1 LPGGRLKELYT
12 RVAIALIGIPIFV
25 AAIWFGKVYF
35 ALLIA
40 TFALV
45 GTYELF
51 TMAEVLDYRP
61 QKWLGYIGVVAV
73 AYLFLHHSI
82 LMVTLLLMLL
92 TLTALMAEMF
102 ALKEKPL
109 ANTAVTLFSLFYSGL
124 FFSSLIGIRESAVF
138 GDYESAGI
146 FLILLFTGVWICD
159 TVAYFYGTKF
169 GKRKL
174 FHEVSPNKSIEGSVA
189 GFVGSLL
196 IFLIVFF
203 LELLP
208 GFQLYHA
215 LILSVLTGIFGQIG
229 DLIESWLKRT
239 AQIKDSSSI
248 IPGHGGVL
256 DRFDSMIIVA
266 PLTYV
271 LIQINIL

>member
-1 LPGGRLKELYT
+1 MKELYT

-25 AAIWFGKVYF
+25 AAIWFGKIYF

-40 TFALV
+40 IFALV

-51 TMAEVLDYRP
+51 AIAQVLEYRP
-61 QKWLGYIGVVAV
+61 QKWIGYLGVVAV
-73 AYLFLHHSI
+73 AYIFLHHSI
-82 LMVTLLLMLL
+82 MLIAYLLMLL
-92 TLTALMAEMF
+92 ALGALMAEMF

-109 ANTAVTLFSLFYSGL
+109 ANTAVTLFSLFYTGL

-138 GDYESAGI
+138 GNYQTAGI
-146 FLILLFTGVWICD
+146 FLILVFTGVWICD
-159 TVAYFYGTKF
+159 TVAYFYGTRF

-174 FHEVSPNKSIEGSVA
+174 FPEVSPNKSVEGAVS
-189 GFVGSLL
+189 GFVASFV
-196 IFLIVFF
+196 IFLVAFF